1 MLHRFDP
8 FWVQRGFGVL
18 MVGVVLF
25 ARADLACAQEAAGFV
40 GQVRDE
46 SGGVLPGVTVT
57 TTGPA
62 LQVPSISAVTNAQGE
77 YRLTPLPIGTYAVE
91 YALTG
96 FQTVRQ
102 ENVRLDIGVQVRLDA
117 IMKVGTLAETV
128 TVSGASP
135 VVDVTA
141 TAASTNFTR
150 ETLDLTPT
158 SRNGLISLAAQAPG
172 VKTMLDVG
180 GGTVGTSPM
189 FKTFGQTWDGT
200 IIMEGM
206 DTTTPEDSG
215 FGGNY
220 FDYNAI
226 EEARIQSISNGPEI
240 PSHSVA
246 VTMLIKSGGNDFHG
260 GASYGFMNR
269 RLESNNIDAA
279 LEAQGITSGNPLV
292 KRTDQGAD
300 LGGRIIRDK
309 LWFYGSA
316 RYRNHARLQ
325 LGGFKPDGS
334 QAEGYS
340 SEVLVNDKLSYQ
352 MNPANRFIFWSQWA
366 RKHDRALAVNEFFAW
381 ESRGSRVLHP
391 KTWKTEWQATRG
403 SSLVASLL
411 FGRWGWTAMGD
422 IANLKR
428 TDAAKAANIPH
439 GFEITFKPDQSDY
452 ADFRPATSDIVTLK
466 VAGTPTG
473 GGGLTDF
480 GKYDGKGTLSW
491 YRPDLF
497 LGNHEF
503 KGAFDYS
510 WFWIIRG
517 AGTRGAAGD
526 YQLIFSNGA
535 PFQIILDNYPVIP
548 LTNLTWASAYAND
561 TWTIGRRLTLDLGV
575 RYQRD
580 NTWVP
585 EQCRLAGPFAPAA
598 CTDRIPFHIYN
609 AINPRLYFSY
619 DVTGDAKTV
628 LKGGWGRFSHSRLIE
643 EVANNPFLI
652 SNSTFR
658 WRDLNG
664 NRNYDAGEVNLDPN
678 GPDFLSTTTGSRLT
692 PGFVQFNPD
701 EKQMASDQFSLT
713 LERQLAQNFAVR
725 LSGLYIRSFN
735 ETRYLNTLR
744 PPEAYNIP
752 ITNPDPG
759 PDGVLRTA
767 DDPGTFM
774 TYYDYPAALSGLKN
788 ERWIISNDFG
798 LIETHRALDLQL
810 LKRIANRWQFL
821 ASYSATKN
829 DIPLVRGPDASRL
842 IPFWDPNVDINTSNH
857 TWEWIARVSGT
868 YVLPAQVSLSANFG
882 HESGAPEAR
891 QVLFRGGQQIP
902 TRVLNVEPLGSLR
915 LPNTNVLDFRVDKAF
930 SLPRTGHRVAL
941 RVNLYNALNANA
953 VLTRTLRSGPAYL
966 RPTSILAP
974 RIVEFGAYYTF

>member
-1 MLHRFDP
+1 MEATP
-8 FWVQRGFGVL
+8 
-18 MVGVVLF
+18 
-25 ARADLACAQEAAGFV
+25 AQDTSIPAAAMSRSAGP
-40 GQVRDE
+40 
-46 SGGVLPGVTVT
+46 LTVAPRMM
-57 TTGPA
+57 G
-62 LQVPSISAVTNAQGE
+62 
-77 YRLTPLPIGTYAVE
+77 LTPTTASRRP
-91 YALTG
+91 
-96 FQTVRQ
+96 R
-102 ENVRLDIGVQVRLDA
+102 VQIRLDA
-117 IMKVGTLAETV
+117 ILKVGTLAETV

-141 TAASTNFTR
+141 TAASTHFTR

-158 SRNGLISLAAQAPG
+158 SRNGLLSLAAQAPG
-172 VKTMLDVG
+172 VKLPARLDVG
-180 GGTVGTSPM
+180 GGTVGTTIE
-189 FKTFGQTWDGT
+189 FKTYGQISDGT

-206 DTTTPEDSG
+206 DTTSPEDG
-215 FGGNY
+215 GMGGNY

-226 EEARIQSISNGPEI
+226 EEARIQSVSNGPEV
-240 PSHSVA
+240 PSHGVA
-246 VTMLIKSGGNDFHG
+246 VTMLTKSGGNDFHG
-260 GASYGFMNR
+260 GASYGFTNH
-269 RLESNNIDAA
+269 RLESDNIDAA

-300 LGGRIIRDK
+300 VGGRIFRDK
-309 LWFYGSA
+309 LWFYTSG
-316 RYRNHARLQ
+316 RYRQHARLQ

-340 SEVLVNDKLSYQ
+340 SEIMLNDKLSYQ
-352 MNPANRFIFWSQWA
+352 MNPTNRFIFWSQWA
-366 RKHDRALAVNEFFAW
+366 RKHDRALAVNEFLAW

-391 KTWKTEWQATRG
+391 KTWKTEWQGTRG
-403 SSLVASLL
+403 NSLVASLL
-411 FGRWGWTAMGD
+411 LGRWGWTAAGD
-422 IANLKR
+422 IADIKR

-439 GFEITFKPDQSDY
+439 GFEIALKPDQSAF

-466 VAGTPTG
+466 RAGTPTG

-510 WFWIIRG
+510 QFWIIRG
-517 AGTRGAAGD
+517 SGSRGAAGD

-535 PFQIILDNYPVIP
+535 PFQIAFDNYPVIP
-548 LTNLTWASAYAND
+548 LTNLSYSTAYAND
-561 TWTIGRRLTLDLGV
+561 TWTIGRRLTIDLGV
-575 RYQRD
+575 RYQHD

-585 EQCRLAGPFAPAA
+585 EQCRLAGAWPFAPAG
-598 CTDRIPFHIYN
+598 CTDKIPFHSYN
-609 AINPRLYFSY
+609 ALNPRLYFSY
-619 DVTGDAKTV
+619 DVTGNAKTV
-628 LKGGWGRFSHSRLIE
+628 LKGGWGRFSHQRLIE
-643 EVANNPFLI
+643 EVANNPFLGAT
-652 SNSTFR
+652 STFR

-664 NRNYDAGEVNLDPN
+664 NRNYDAGEVNLDQN
-678 GPDFLSTTTGSRLT
+678 GPDFISTATEAGRT
-692 PGFVQFNPD
+692 PGYVVSDPN
-701 EKQMASDQFSLT
+701 EKQMASDQLSLT
-713 LERQLAQNFAVR
+713 LERQLAQNFGVR
-725 LSGLYIRSFN
+725 VSTLYIRGFN

-774 TYYDYPAALSGLKN
+774 TYYDFPATLAGVKN
-788 ERWIISNDFG
+788 ERWIIANDFG
-798 LIETHRALDLQL
+798 LIETHKALDLQL

-821 ASYSATKN
+821 ASYSVTKN
-829 DIPLVRGPDASRL
+829 DIPLVRSPDGTRY
-842 IPFWDPNVDINTSNH
+842 IPFWNPNVDINTSNH
-857 TWEWIARVSGT
+857 TWEWVAKVSGT

-891 QVLFRGGQQIP
+891 QVLFRGGQQTP
-902 TRVLNVEPLGSLR
+902 TMVLNVEPIGSLR
-915 LPNTNVLDFRVDKAF
+915 LPHTNVLDIRVDKAF
-930 SLPRTGHRVAL
+930 LLQSHRVAL

-953 VLTRTLRSGPAYL
+953 VLTRTLRSGAAYL

-974 RIVEFGAYYTF
+974 RIVEVGLTYAF